1 MWAYLE
7 QINAFTTSSILSKL
21 TISRKQIQGLL
32 LKTQTSTK
40 ICIVVSQSCLT
51 LVLRFINFFI
61 SFECPENLSR
71 GNLENQNYSL
81 KMRLFRIQDSLILF
95 PETSMPNKA
104 SNQRIYAPHSSM
116 VKIGKSLKE

>member
-21 TISRKQIQGLL
+21 TISRKQNQRLL

-51 LVLRFINFFI
+51 LVLRFINLFFHI
-61 SFECPENLSR
+61 
-71 GNLENQNYSL
+71 
-81 KMRLFRIQDSLILF
+81 
-95 PETSMPNKA
+95 
-104 SNQRIYAPHSSM
+104 
-116 VKIGKSLKE
+116 V

>member
-32 LKTQTSTK
+32 LKTQTSMK

-51 LVLRFINFFI
+51 LVLRFINFFHI
-61 SFECPENLSR
+61 
-71 GNLENQNYSL
+71 
-81 KMRLFRIQDSLILF
+81 
-95 PETSMPNKA
+95 
-104 SNQRIYAPHSSM
+104 
-116 VKIGKSLKE
+116 V